1 MFVDKVSEN
10 FVNLS
15 KKLKI
20 SNTDFVRTTE
30 KRHKKV
36 MRYFWKLLEEKIKF
50 ILVHTRDGTL

>member
-10 FVNLS
+10 FINLS

-30 KRHKKV
+30 ERHKKAAKK
-36 MRYFWKLLEEKIKF
+36 FLESIEKKKSNLF
-50 ILVHTRDGTL
+50 K